1 MLFAKMSLG
10 HSRVIAK
17 EDLLVMESDVM
28 VNLFCN
34 LSNVTVTGESP

>member
-17 EDLLVMESDVM
+17 EDLLVMESNAK
-28 VNLFCN
+28 VNSFCN
-34 LSNVTVTGESP
+34 FSNVTVTGESP